1 MMKSITRL
9 KFSVML
15 PALAAIMLSGSASAD
30 IYKVFWPEENQQGSA
45 GWDAVK
51 IVNISSNTIL
61 DGSMA
66 GVYTQ
71 DLTSLKSGASAA
83 AGGAQ
88 YQMVRSLDA
97 IGNGGPSVIDFSGS
111 NITFR
116 AERGISLNP
125 QGGADPTYTYD
136 VVYKVNALTGE
147 VLETKLVASSTAE
160 QVLADAAGFTVDLE
174 ESNLDRSGQ
183 STSFQSYA
191 SNVTT
196 EGTVNIVTKGGL
208 VTEQLSNADGSS
220 LLRKE
225 DDGTVHIGQNSIV
238 LADELVSAS
247 GNDEVYSSSGVLQL
261 GNDDDHRTVIRG
273 TLEVSNPTQANHA
286 ANKSYVDTGDA
297 ATLSSAKSYS
307 DTGDAATLSSAKSY
321 SNGIA
326 AMTLAA
332 SQINLS
338 GDPTSSLNFG
348 IGFGSMGGENAF
360 ALGLGG
366 VNQNTNMRYSATA
379 SYSDTTKRVAIGAG
393 LSWSL
398 R

>member
-1 MMKSITRL
+1 MRMGSL
-9 KFSVML
+9 VSVL
-15 PALAAIMLSGSASAD
+15 L
-30 IYKVFWPEENQQGSA
+30 
-45 GWDAVK
+45 
-51 IVNISSNTIL
+51 
-61 DGSMA
+61 
-66 GVYTQ
+66 
-71 DLTSLKSGASAA
+71 
-83 AGGAQ
+83 
-88 YQMVRSLDA
+88 
-97 IGNGGPSVIDFSGS
+97 
-111 NITFR
+111 
-116 AERGISLNP
+116 
-125 QGGADPTYTYD
+125 
-136 VVYKVNALTGE
+136 ALTGSNAFADTFLGIKYNPLVQMNE
-147 VLETKLVASSTAE
+147 IYEYDSATGSETLLKQFTFPSGVWS
-160 QVLADAAGFTVDLE
+160 AG
-174 ESNLDRSGQ
+174 
-183 STSFQSYA
+183 TSFVDPKSGLLVMKDGGGALLVYDRAENQITTLPA
-191 SNVTT
+191 SAVNGFQALFPAV
-196 EGTVNIVTKGGL
+196 ESGGTDSLISSVDDGTL
-208 VTEQLSNADGSS
+208 QLGDGSI
-220 LLRKE
+220 LRSE
-225 DDGTVHIGQNSIV
+225 VDGTVHVGANSIV

-261 GNDDDHRTVIRG
+261 GNNDNHRTVIKG

-332 SQINLS
+332 SQIDFS

>member
-1 MMKSITRL
+1 
-9 KFSVML
+9 
-15 PALAAIMLSGSASAD
+15 
-30 IYKVFWPEENQQGSA
+30 VFWPEENQQGSS
-45 GWDAVK
+45 GWDAIK

-125 QGGADPTYTYD
+125 QGGSDPTYTYD
-136 VVYKVNALTGE
+136 VVYKVNASTGE

-238 LADELVSAS
+238 LSDELVSAS
-247 GNDEVYSSSGVLQL
+247 GNDEVYSSSNVLQL
-261 GNDDDHRTVIRG
+261 GNNDNHRTVIKG

-307 DTGDAATLSSAKSY
+307 
-321 SNGIA
+321 NGIA
-326 AMTLAA
+326 AMTFAA

-338 GDPTSSLNFG
+338 ADPTSSLNFG
-348 IGFGSMGGENAF
+348 IGLGSVGGETAF
-360 ALGLGG
+360 AFGLGG
-366 VNQNTNMRYSATA
+366 IDQNTDMRYSATA
-379 SYSDTTKRVAIGAG
+379 SYSDTTKSFAIGG
-393 LSWSL
+393 GVTWSL

>member
-1 MMKSITRL
+1 MKRILT
-9 KFSVML
+9 
-15 PALAAIMLSGSASAD
+15 IMFAMIASTQLHAD
-30 IYKVFWPEENQQGSA
+30 IYKVFWPEENQRGSS

-125 QGGADPTYTYD
+125 QGGSDPTYTYD
-136 VVYKVNALTGE
+136 VVYKVNASTGE

-238 LADELVSAS
+238 LSDELVSAS
-247 GNDEVYSSSGVLQL
+247 GNDEVYSSSGTLQL
-261 GNDDDHRTVIRG
+261 GNNDSHRTVIKG
-273 TLEVSNPTQANHA
+273 TLEVQKPTQGNHA
-286 ANKSYVDTGDA
+286 ANKSYVDGM
-297 ATLSSAKSYS
+297 
-307 DTGDAATLSSAKSY
+307 G
-321 SNGIA
+321 
-326 AMTLAA
+326 AMMMAA
-332 SQINLS
+332 SQINYSTDSNS
-338 GDPTSSLNFG
+338 GLNLGF
-348 IGFGSMGGENAF
+348 GFGSVAQENAF
-360 ALGLGG
+360 AIGINGL
-366 VNQNTNMRYSATA
+366 NQNTGARYSATVT
-379 SYSDTTKRVAIGAG
+379 YSDYVNQAAFGAG
-393 LSWSL
+393 ISWSL

>member
-1 MMKSITRL
+1 MRMGSL
-9 KFSVML
+9 VSVL
-15 PALAAIMLSGSASAD
+15 L
-30 IYKVFWPEENQQGSA
+30 
-45 GWDAVK
+45 
-51 IVNISSNTIL
+51 
-61 DGSMA
+61 
-66 GVYTQ
+66 
-71 DLTSLKSGASAA
+71 
-83 AGGAQ
+83 
-88 YQMVRSLDA
+88 
-97 IGNGGPSVIDFSGS
+97 
-111 NITFR
+111 
-116 AERGISLNP
+116 
-125 QGGADPTYTYD
+125 
-136 VVYKVNALTGE
+136 ALTGSNAFADTFLGIKYNPLVQMNE
-147 VLETKLVASSTAE
+147 IYEYDSATGSETLLKQFTFPSGVWS
-160 QVLADAAGFTVDLE
+160 AG
-174 ESNLDRSGQ
+174 
-183 STSFQSYA
+183 TSFVDPKSGLLVMKDGGGALLVYDRAENQITTLPA
-191 SNVTT
+191 SAVNGFQALFPAV
-196 EGTVNIVTKGGL
+196 ESGGTDSLISSVDDGTL
-208 VTEQLSNADGSS
+208 QLGDGSI
-220 LLRKE
+220 LRSE
-225 DDGTVHIGQNSIV
+225 VDGTVHVGANSIV

-261 GNDDDHRTVIRG
+261 GNNDNHRTVIKG

-286 ANKSYVDTGDA
+286 ANKSYV
-297 ATLSSAKSYS
+297 

-379 SYSDTTKRVAIGAG
+379 SYSDTTKKVAIGAG

>member
-1 MMKSITRL
+1 MRMGSL
-9 KFSVML
+9 VSVL
-15 PALAAIMLSGSASAD
+15 L
-30 IYKVFWPEENQQGSA
+30 
-45 GWDAVK
+45 
-51 IVNISSNTIL
+51 
-61 DGSMA
+61 
-66 GVYTQ
+66 
-71 DLTSLKSGASAA
+71 
-83 AGGAQ
+83 
-88 YQMVRSLDA
+88 
-97 IGNGGPSVIDFSGS
+97 
-111 NITFR
+111 
-116 AERGISLNP
+116 
-125 QGGADPTYTYD
+125 
-136 VVYKVNALTGE
+136 ALTGSNAFADTFLGIKYNPLVQMNE
-147 VLETKLVASSTAE
+147 IYEYDSATGSETLLKQFTFPSGGWS
-160 QVLADAAGFTVDLE
+160 AG
-174 ESNLDRSGQ
+174 
-183 STSFQSYA
+183 TSFVDPKSGLLVMKDGGGALLVYDRAENQITTLPA
-191 SNVTT
+191 SAVNGFQALFPAV
-196 EGTVNIVTKGGL
+196 ESGGTDSLISSVDDGTL
-208 VTEQLSNADGSS
+208 QLGDGSI
-220 LLRKE
+220 LRSE
-225 DDGTVHIGQNSIV
+225 VDGTVHVGANSIV

-261 GNDDDHRTVIRG
+261 GNNDNHRTVIKG

-297 ATLSSAKSYS
+297 ATLSSS
-307 DTGDAATLSSAKSY
+307 KSY

>member
-1 MMKSITRL
+1 MRKFLTCIILAGSINQ
-9 KFSVML
+9 
-15 PALAAIMLSGSASAD
+15 ANAD
-30 IYKVFWPEENQQGSA
+30 IYKVFWPEENQKGSA

-71 DLTSLKSGASAA
+71 DLTTLKTGASAA
-83 AGGAQ
+83 ASGAT
-88 YQMVRSLDA
+88 YQMVHSLDA
-97 IGNGGPSVIDFSGS
+97 IGNGGPTVIDFSGS

-116 AERGISLNP
+116 AEQGITLNP
-125 QGGADPTYTYD
+125 QGGSNPSYTYD
-136 VVYKVNALTGE
+136 VVYKVNASTGA

-174 ESNLDRSGQ
+174 ESTLNRSGAG
-183 STSFQSYA
+183 TTFQSYA

-208 VTEQLSNADGSS
+208 VTEQLSNPDGSS

-225 DDGTVHIGQNSIV
+225 DDGTMHIGQNSIV

-261 GNDDDHRTVIRG
+261 GNNSSHRTIIKG
-273 TLEVSNPTQANHA
+273 SIEVPKPTKGVHA
-286 ANKSYVDTGDA
+286 ANKSYVDSMG
-297 ATLSSAKSYS
+297 
-307 DTGDAATLSSAKSY
+307 
-321 SNGIA
+321 
-326 AMTLAA
+326 AMLMAA
-332 SQINLS
+332 SNLNYSIDPSS
-338 GDPTSSLNFG
+338 GLSLG
-348 IGFGSMGGENAF
+348 IGLGYMDGENAF
-360 ALGLGG
+360 AVGIGG
-366 VNQNTNMRYSATA
+366 SSQNSNMNYTSSI
-379 SYSDTTKRVAIGAG
+379 SYSDYTNQVSIGAG
-393 LSWSL
+393 VSWSL

>member
-1 MMKSITRL
+1 MRMGSL
-9 KFSVML
+9 VSVL
-15 PALAAIMLSGSASAD
+15 L
-30 IYKVFWPEENQQGSA
+30 
-45 GWDAVK
+45 
-51 IVNISSNTIL
+51 
-61 DGSMA
+61 
-66 GVYTQ
+66 
-71 DLTSLKSGASAA
+71 
-83 AGGAQ
+83 
-88 YQMVRSLDA
+88 
-97 IGNGGPSVIDFSGS
+97 
-111 NITFR
+111 
-116 AERGISLNP
+116 
-125 QGGADPTYTYD
+125 
-136 VVYKVNALTGE
+136 ALTGSNAFADTFLGIKYNPLVQMNE
-147 VLETKLVASSTAE
+147 IYEYDSATGSETLLKQFTFPSGVWS
-160 QVLADAAGFTVDLE
+160 AG
-174 ESNLDRSGQ
+174 
-183 STSFQSYA
+183 TSFVDPKSGLLVMKDGGGALLVYDRAENQITTLPA
-191 SNVTT
+191 SAVNGFQALFPAV
-196 EGTVNIVTKGGL
+196 ESGGTDSLISSVDDGTL
-208 VTEQLSNADGSS
+208 QLGDGSI
-220 LLRKE
+220 LRSE
-225 DDGTVHIGQNSIV
+225 VDGTVHVGANSIV

-261 GNDDDHRTVIRG
+261 GNNDNHRTVIKG

-307 DTGDAATLSSAKSY
+307 
-321 SNGIA
+321 NGIA
-326 AMTLAA
+326 AMALAA

>member
-1 MMKSITRL
+1 MKKIL
-9 KFSVML
+9 KIVILTM
-15 PALAAIMLSGSASAD
+15 IASPVNAD
-30 IYKVFWPEENQQGSA
+30 IYKVFWPEESMQGSE

-71 DLTSLKSGASAA
+71 DLTTLKAGASAA
-83 AGGAQ
+83 AGGAT
-88 YQMVRSLDA
+88 YQMEHKLDA
-97 IGNGGPSVIDFSGS
+97 MGNGGPTVIDFSGS

-116 AERGISLNP
+116 AESGIVLNP
-125 QGGADPTYTYD
+125 QGGANPSYTYD
-136 VVYKVNALTGE
+136 VVYKVNASTGA

-174 ESNLDRSGQ
+174 ESTLDRSGA
-183 STSFQSYA
+183 STTFQSYA

-208 VTEQLSNADGSS
+208 VTEQLSNPDGTS

-225 DDGTVHIGQNSIV
+225 DDGTMHIGQNSIV

-261 GNDDDHRTVIRG
+261 GNTDKHKTIIKG
-273 TLEVSNPTQANHA
+273 TIEVPTPTQKNHA
-286 ANKSYVDTGDA
+286 ANKKYVDSADA
-297 ATLSSAKSYS
+297 ATLSSANTYA
-307 DTGDAATLSSAKSY
+307 DTVGTATLSSANTY
-321 SNGIA
+321 SNAVG
-326 AMTLAA
+326 AMSQAT
-332 SQINLS
+332 SQIGLNIDPKAKLS
-338 GDPTSSLNFG
+338 LG
-348 IGFGSMGGENAF
+348 IGLGTMDGQNAF
-360 ALGLGG
+360 AIGLTGFEEQSG
-366 VNQNTNMRYSATA
+366 FRYSTTM
-379 SYSDTTKRVAIGAG
+379 SYSDTTKNVAVGAG

-398 R
+398 W

>member
-1 MMKSITRL
+1 MMRNCYIL
-9 KFSVML
+9 L
-15 PALAAIMLSGSASAD
+15 LALTPQIAFAD
-30 IYKVFWPEENQQGSA
+30 IYKVFWPEENQRGTA

-71 DLTSLKSGASAA
+71 DLTPLKTRAATA
-83 AGGAQ
+83 AGGSL
-88 YQMVRSLDA
+88 YQLVHSLDA
-97 IGNGGPSVIDFSGS
+97 LGGGGPTVIDFSGS
-111 NITFR
+111 NITLR
-116 AERGISLNP
+116 AEQGISLNP
-125 QGGADPTYTYD
+125 LGGANPSYTYD
-136 VVYKVNALTGE
+136 VVYKVDAATGE
-147 VLETKLVASSTAE
+147 LLETRLVASSTSE

-174 ESNLDRSGQ
+174 ESDLNRSGAG
-183 STSFQSYA
+183 TSFQSYA

-208 VTEQLSNADGSS
+208 ITEQLSNPDGSS

-238 LADELVSAS
+238 LADELVSTS

-261 GNDDDHRTVIRG
+261 GNDDNHRTVIRG
-273 TLEVSNPTQANHA
+273 NLEVQNPTQGNHA
-286 ANKSYVDTGDA
+286 ANKTYVDTGDA
-297 ATLSSAKSYS
+297 ATLSSAKTYS
-307 DTGDAATLSSAKSY
+307 DTGDAATLSSAKTY

-326 AMTLAA
+326 AMALAA

-338 GDPTSSLNFG
+338 ADPKSTLTFG
-348 IGFGSMGGENAF
+348 VGFGSMGGENAF

-366 VNQNTNMRYSATA
+366 TNQNTNMRYSATA
-379 SYSDTTKRVAIGAG
+379 SYSDATNKVAVGAG
-393 LSWSL
+393 VSWSL

>member
-1 MMKSITRL
+1 MRKFLTCIILVGSINQ
-9 KFSVML
+9 
-15 PALAAIMLSGSASAD
+15 ANAD
-30 IYKVFWPEENQQGSA
+30 IYKVFWPEENQKGSA

-71 DLTSLKSGASAA
+71 DLTTLKTGASAA
-83 AGGAQ
+83 ASGAT
-88 YQMVRSLDA
+88 YQMVHSLDA
-97 IGNGGPSVIDFSGS
+97 IGNGGPTVIDFSGS

-116 AERGISLNP
+116 AEQGITLNP
-125 QGGADPTYTYD
+125 QGGANPSYTYD
-136 VVYKVNALTGE
+136 VVYKVNASTGA

-174 ESNLDRSGQ
+174 ESTLNRSGAG
-183 STSFQSYA
+183 TTFQSYA

-208 VTEQLSNADGSS
+208 VTEQLSNPDGSS

-225 DDGTVHIGQNSIV
+225 DDGTMHIGQNSIV

-261 GNDDDHRTVIRG
+261 GNTANHKTIIKG
-273 TLEVSNPTQANHA
+273 TIEVPTPTQNNHA
-286 ANKSYVDTGDA
+286 ASKEYVDSADA
-297 ATLSSAKSYS
+297 STLSSANTYA
-307 DTGDAATLSSAKSY
+307 DTVGASTLSSANTYSNAVGAMSQATSQIGLNVDPKAKLSLGVGVGAMDGQNAFAIGLTGFEKQSGFRYSTTMSY
-321 SNGIA
+321 SN
-326 AMTLAA
+326 
-332 SQINLS
+332 
-338 GDPTSSLNFG
+338 
-348 IGFGSMGGENAF
+348 
-360 ALGLGG
+360 
-366 VNQNTNMRYSATA
+366 
-379 SYSDTTKRVAIGAG
+379 TTKNVAVGAG

-398 R
+398 W

>member
-1 MMKSITRL
+1 MGLNMIKTI
-9 KFSVML
+9 KI
-15 PALAAIMLSGSASAD
+15 ALIAMIASPVNAD
-30 IYKVFWPEENQQGSA
+30 IYKVFWPEENQKGSA

-71 DLTSLKSGASAA
+71 DLTTLKTGASAA
-83 AGGAQ
+83 ASGAT
-88 YQMVRSLDA
+88 YQMVHSLDA
-97 IGNGGPSVIDFSGS
+97 IGNGGPTVIDFSGS

-116 AERGISLNP
+116 AEQGITLNP
-125 QGGADPTYTYD
+125 QGGANPSYTYD
-136 VVYKVNALTGE
+136 VVYKVNASTGA

-174 ESNLDRSGQ
+174 ESTLNRSGAG
-183 STSFQSYA
+183 TTFQSYA

-208 VTEQLSNADGSS
+208 VTEQLSNPDGSS

-225 DDGTVHIGQNSIV
+225 DDGTMHIGQNSIV

-261 GNDDDHRTVIRG
+261 GNTANHKTIIKG
-273 TLEVSNPTQANHA
+273 TIEVPTPTQNNHA
-286 ANKSYVDTGDA
+286 ANKEYVDNADA
-297 ATLSSAKSYS
+297 STLSSANTYS
-307 DTGDAATLSSAKSY
+307 NAVGAMSQATSQIGLNVDPKAKLSLGVGVGAMDGQNAFAIGLTGFEKQSGFRYSTTMSY
-321 SNGIA
+321 SN
-326 AMTLAA
+326 
-332 SQINLS
+332 
-338 GDPTSSLNFG
+338 
-348 IGFGSMGGENAF
+348 
-360 ALGLGG
+360 
-366 VNQNTNMRYSATA
+366 
-379 SYSDTTKRVAIGAG
+379 TTKNVAVGAG

-398 R
+398 W